1 MVKITELSEKEI
13 EEIGEAFA
21 DHVYADGERGMG
33 YLFGS
38 RDNVKEYICGYAR
51 AMIKGGYLYSTSENH
66 EAFVAYRYSGE
77 KMSPSAGFVILKAL
91 FKTIG
96 LSGAI
101 KMLKA
106 INSGGKSY
114 EDIFKK
120 TGKPYIFVGMLVVR
134 KKYQGQGFMR
144 KALEIAFEDGN
155 KRHCPVLLETDA
167 VLKRDKYVHLGM
179 NNIQTRQIGENA
191 CLYDLVKE
199 SHTES

>member
-33 YLFGS
+33 FLFES

-77 KMSPSAGFVILKAL
+77 KMSSSAGMGVMKAL
-91 FKTIG
+91 LRTIG
-96 LSGAI
+96 LGGAI

-106 INSGGKSY
+106 MNSGGKSY
-114 EDIFKK
+114 EDKFKK
-120 TGKPYIFVGMLVVR
+120 TKKPYIFVGMLVVR

-144 KALEIAFEDGN
+144 KVLDIAFEDGK
-155 KRHCPVLLETDA
+155 KRHCPVLLDTDA

-179 NNIQTRQIGENA
+179 KNVQTRKIGEGSY
-191 CLYDLVKE
+191 LYDLVKE
-199 SHTES
+199 N

>member
-33 YLFGS
+33 FLFGS

-77 KMSPSAGFVILKAL
+77 KMSSAAGMGVMKAL
-91 FKTIG
+91 LKSIG
-96 LSGAI
+96 LGGAI

-106 INSGGKSY
+106 MNSGGKSY

-120 TGKPYIFVGMLVVR
+120 TKKPYIFVGMLVVR

-144 KALEIAFEDGN
+144 KALDIAFEDGK
-155 KRHCPVLLETDA
+155 KRHCPVLLDTDA

-179 NNIQTRQIGENA
+179 KNVQTRKIGEGSY
-191 CLYDLVKE
+191 LYNLVKE
-199 SHTES
+199 N